1 VLRLLAPLVAAIVT
15 LHASPACATPTARL
29 VYSRTADAASCPD
42 EGALR
47 TAVAARVGY
56 DPFFAWAKRTVI
68 ANLTRKDR
76 AYVAK
81 IDLVDEQG
89 LDHGARALRTE
100 GPCSDLLDTVA
111 LTIAIAIDP
120 QSLTRAESPNPVP
133 DPNAGPS
140 APARETPETA
150 TPPSPAPPP
159 DSEPARPG
167 PGPSG
172 APSAESAERPGAR
185 GDGASESG
193 APAVEAFLGAVVS
206 DGVAPGPAPGVAL
219 GSALLWRWVSLGV
232 DARIDAPAGETA
244 PTGGSVSS
252 SLVVGTLAPCARFG
266 PWRVPLLA
274 CALVQAGS
282 MQSGGSGVSER
293 KTGSAL
299 WFASGGRLGA
309 GIRLSSALELRA
321 RGDLVLDLAR
331 TSLVLDGA
339 RVWRADPVAGS
350 LALDGV
356 VHFR

>member
-1 VLRLLAPLVAAIVT
+1 MLRPLATFAAALVT
-15 LHASPACATPTARL
+15 LHASRAYATPSARL

-56 DPFFAWAKRTVI
+56 DPFFGWAKRTVI
-68 ANLTRKDR
+68 ANLAREDG

-100 GPCSDLLDTVA
+100 GPCADLLDTVA
-111 LTIAIAIDP
+111 LAIAIAIDP
-120 QSLTRAESPNPVP
+120 QSLTRAESTPNPVP
-133 DPNAGPS
+133 EPDARPPA
-140 APARETPETA
+140 AAREAPTPPPA
-150 TPPSPAPPP
+150 APSPA
-159 DSEPARPG
+159 DSGPARSEAG
-167 PGPSG
+167 SSG
-172 APSAESAERPGAR
+172 APSAQRPVDR
-185 GDGASESG
+185 RDGADENG

-219 GSALLWRWVSLGV
+219 GSALLWKWVSLGV
-232 DARIDAPAGETA
+232 DARIDAASGETA
-244 PTGGSVSS
+244 PTGDGSVSS
-252 SLVVGTLAPCARFG
+252 WLVVGTLAPCARFG
-266 PWRVPLLA
+266 PLRVPLLA
-274 CALVQAGS
+274 CALIQAGS

-299 WFASGGRLGA
+299 WFATGGRLGV
-309 GIRLSSALELRA
+309 GIRLSAALELRA
-321 RGDLVLDLAR
+321 RGDLVVDLAR
-331 TSLVLDGA
+331 TSLLLDGA
-339 RVWRADPVAGS
+339 GVWRADPVAGS